1 MNAEG
6 NAETT
11 APTPRGS
18 FFQAQDF
25 AWLLFVTVLVAATPE
40 TDYDATILL
49 ILIGVFQIIEPRL
62 RLFASRRGQITS
74 IVLKLILSY
83 LLVGY
88 THGIDSYYYSI
99 FLIPVV
105 STATIFELPAVIL
118 VTTIAAAGYFSFLL
132 PIYIDWSNYE
142 LPPGQL
148 SLMCLRASFYAI
160 VAFLVFQQAKAK
172 REQMKHTEEAAQR
185 LAESNRNL
193 RAAQASLRRSERL
206 AALGQLTAGLAH
218 ELRNPLGTIKASA
231 EMLTKES
238 TKRRP
243 EVMSEMA
250 GYIGSEVDR
259 MNSLISSFLD
269 FARPLQI
276 HPAQADIHALIQ
288 DVIRQQTD
296 SARSREVELVA
307 RMPDQPL
314 EFFFDADML
323 KLAISNLVQNAVQA
337 SAPGQAIEMRVTTA
351 RDEVLIFVIDHGE
364 GIQPQHL
371 ENIFNPFF
379 TTKANG
385 VGLGLAI
392 VSKIVDEH
400 QGRINVF
407 SEPGSG
413 TTFEIALP
421 KSLGEPNASNV
432 SSAAPNVSNTSS
444 AERNAPS
451 PTQRS

>member
-1 MNAEG
+1 MPG
-6 NAETT
+6 NINHDVSDRVRPGT
-11 APTPRGS
+11 
-18 FFQAQDF
+18 FLQAQDF
-25 AWLLFVTVLVAATPE
+25 AWLLFVTVLVGTTPE
-40 TDYDATILL
+40 TNYDATILL

-62 RLFASRRGQITS
+62 KLFSSRRGQITS

-88 THGIDSYYYSI
+88 SHGIDSYYYAI

-105 STATIFELPAVIL
+105 SAATTFELPAVIL
-118 VTTIAAAGYFSFLL
+118 VTAISAAAYFSFLL
-132 PIYIDWSNYE
+132 PIYIDWASYQ
-142 LPPGQL
+142 LAPGQL
-148 SLMCLRASFYAI
+148 SVMCLRVSFYAI
-160 VAFLVFQQAKAK
+160 TAFLVFQQAKAK
-172 REQMKHTEEAAQR
+172 REQMKHTEEAATR
-185 LAESNRNL
+185 LAESNRTL
-193 RAAQASLRRSERL
+193 RLTQASLRRTERL

-238 TKRRP
+238 TQRRP

-259 MNSLISSFLD
+259 MNGLISSFLD

-276 HPAQADIHALIQ
+276 HAVKANLKTVVE

-296 SARSREVELVA
+296 LARSSNVELVSKLA
-307 RMPDQPL
+307 NDAI
-314 EFFFDADML
+314 EFTFDPEML
-323 KLAISNLVQNAVQA
+323 KLAISNLVQNAIQA
-337 SAPGQAIEMRVTTA
+337 SAAGQAVEIRASSADDGIM
-351 RDEVLIFVIDHGE
+351 IFIADHGK
-364 GIQPQHL
+364 GIAPEHL

-379 TTKANG
+379 TTKPQG

-407 SEPGSG
+407 SEPGVG
-413 TTFEIALP
+413 TTFEIVLP
-421 KSLGEPNASNV
+421 K
-432 SSAAPNVSNTSS
+432 
-444 AERNAPS
+444 
-451 PTQRS
+451 TQHS